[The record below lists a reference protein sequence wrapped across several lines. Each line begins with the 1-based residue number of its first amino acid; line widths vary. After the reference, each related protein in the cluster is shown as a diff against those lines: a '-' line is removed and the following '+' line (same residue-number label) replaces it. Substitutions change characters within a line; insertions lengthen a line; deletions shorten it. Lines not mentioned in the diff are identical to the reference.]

1 MSTMRALISVLA
13 SFLILLQGCV
23 PRSGKEG
30 RQLLTISVGNQTSLM
45 RNFNPLL
52 TSGSAREFT
61 IGAIY
66 EPLFVY
72 NRMKGEF
79 IPWLA
84 TAYAWE
90 GEGFRRLR
98 MTIREGVLWSDGQP
112 LRAQDVVFTFQLLKK
127 FPALD
132 AGGVWSF
139 LSDVERS
146 GPQDVVFSMQ
156 RTYTP
161 GLATLANQAIVP
173 EHIWS
178 KVPDPVQFAN
188 PEPVGTGPFTE
199 VRLFED
205 QVFELGR
212 NPQYWQKGK
221 PSIEGLRFPAFSS
234 NDQANLALLHGEV
247 DLAGNFIPAVDRV
260 FVQKDPQHHHY
271 WFPLVGPMIFL
282 YLNTQDE
289 PFQSVSMRKAI
300 SMGIDRARI
309 ADVAMYRYTEPPHAS
324 GLTDAYKRWRKD
336 PAPEQKHWLDYD
348 PEAAI
353 GILEK
358 EGWKKGRDGKRRNAA
373 GQVLS
378 LEITVVNG
386 WSDWV
391 RAAQI
396 IATQLGELGIDAR
409 VKARDFGSWFE
420 GLQKGQFQGSISWS
434 SESTDPYGFYR
445 WIMDARTVKAKDELS
460 PGNWHRFA
468 DADATKLLEEWERTV
483 DGTRQRE
490 ISNAL
495 QDIFMSEAPAIP
507 LFPAPAWGLFNS
519 TYFEGFPTA
528 DHPYAALSPNF
539 RPEILLL
546 LNEVKPRQRGL

>member
-1 MSTMRALISVLA
+1 MRAPISAFGLLFLLLLA
-13 SFLILLQGCV
+13 CV
-23 PRSGKEG
+23 PKEQQED
-30 RQLLTISVGNQTSLM
+30 RKVLTISVGNQTSLM

-72 NRMKGEF
+72 NRIKGEI

-84 TAYAWE
+84 TGYSWE
-90 GEGFRRLR
+90 GEDFQRLR
-98 MTIREGVLWSDGQP
+98 LNIRENVLWSDGHP
-112 LRAQDVVFTFQLLKK
+112 LTAQDVVFTFQLLKN

-139 LSDVERS
+139 LARVESS
-146 GPQDVVFSMQ
+146 GSHEVLFTMQ

-178 KVPDPVQFAN
+178 AVKDPVQFAN
-188 PEPVGTGPFTE
+188 PEPVGTGPFTQ
-199 VRLFED
+199 VTLFED

-212 NPQYWQKGK
+212 NPRYWQAGK
-221 PSIEGLRFPAFSS
+221 PAVEGLRFPAFAS

-247 DLAGNFIPAVDRV
+247 DLAGNFMPAVDRI
-260 FVQKDPQHHHY
+260 FVEKNPAHHHY

-282 YLNTQDE
+282 YLNTQEE
-289 PFQSVSMRKAI
+289 PFHKLSLRKAI
-300 SMGIDRARI
+300 SMAIDRERI
-309 ADVAMYRYTEPPHAS
+309 AEVAMYRYTEPPHAS
-324 GLTDAYKRWRKD
+324 GLTDAYRRWRKQ
-336 PAPEQKHWLDYD
+336 ATAEQSRW
-348 PEAAI
+348 I
-353 GILEK
+353 GFHPDESMEILER
-358 EGWKKGRDGKRRNAA
+358 EGWKKQRDGTRRNAA
-373 GQVLS
+373 GQVLT

-396 IATQLGELGIDAR
+396 IATQLQDVGIDAK
-409 VKARDFGSWFE
+409 VKARDFGSWFD
-420 GLQKGQFQGSISWS
+420 GLQKGRFQGSISWS

-445 WIMDARTVKAKDELS
+445 WIMDATTVKPKDEMA

-468 DADATKLLEEWERTV
+468 DAEATSLLREWERTV
-483 DGTRQRE
+483 DAGRQQD

-495 QDIFMSEAPAIP
+495 QDIFMEQAPAIP

-528 DHPYAALSPNF
+528 DNAYAALSPNF

-546 LNEVKPRQRGL
+546 LNEVKPRRKGL

>member
-1 MSTMRALISVLA
+1 
-13 SFLILLQGCV
+13 
-23 PRSGKEG
+23 
-30 RQLLTISVGNQTSLM
+30 M

-72 NRMKGEF
+72 NRMKGELL
-79 IPWLA
+79 PWLA
-84 TAYAWE
+84 TTYAWE
-90 GEGFRRLR
+90 GEDFRRLR
-98 MTIREGVLWSDGQP
+98 LKIREGVLWSDGRP
-112 LRAQDVVFTFQLLKK
+112 LTASDIVFTFQLLKK

-139 LSDVERS
+139 LSQVES
-146 GPQDVVFSMQ
+146 PGPYEVLFSMQ

-161 GLATLANQAIVP
+161 GLAVVANQAIVP
-173 EHIWS
+173 EHVWS
-178 KVPDPVQFAN
+178 TIKDPVQFAN
-188 PEPVGTGPFTE
+188 PEPIGTGPFTQ
-199 VRLFED
+199 VTLFED

-212 NPQYWQKGK
+212 NPLYWQKGK
-221 PSIEGLRFPAFSS
+221 PAVQGLRFPAFAS

-247 DLAGNFIPAVDRV
+247 DLAGNFMPAVDRI
-260 FVQKDPQHHHY
+260 FVQKNPAHHHY

-282 YLNTQDE
+282 YLNTQE
-289 PFQSVSMRKAI
+289 APFQRVSMRKAI
-300 SMGIDRARI
+300 SMAIDRERI

-324 GLTDAYKRWRKD
+324 GLTDAYRRWRKQVT
-336 PAPEQKHWLDYD
+336 AEQGHWIGFHPEETQEILD
-348 PEAAI
+348 
-353 GILEK
+353 K
-358 EGWKKGRDGKRRNAA
+358 EGWTKHGDGKRRNAE
-373 GQVLS
+373 GRVLG

-396 IATQLGELGIDAR
+396 IATQLQNVGIDAK
-409 VKARDFGSWFE
+409 VKARDFGSWFD

-445 WIMDARTVKAKDELS
+445 WIMDASTVKPRDE
-460 PGNWHRFA
+460 PAAGNWHRFA
-468 DADATKLLEEWERTV
+468 DARATALMREWEHTV
-483 DGTRQRE
+483 DVGQQQE
-490 ISNAL
+490 ISDAL
-495 QDIFMSEAPAIP
+495 QDIFIEQAPAIP

-528 DHPYAALSPNF
+528 DNPYAALSPNF

-546 LNEVKPRQRGL
+546 LNEVKPRQKGL